1 MPYLEIPFTQINTE
15 SYKVTFVVVF
25 VRGYDG
31 RETPDREGVRTNQ
44 ILARLD
50 GILCG

>member
-1 MPYLEIPFTQINTE
+1 MSHDGSATE
-15 SYKVTFVVVF
+15 DKVTFVVVF